1 MTDDRT
7 HAYAEALLAVAR
19 SEGNLAE
26 VEDELFRF
34 ARLLEANDDLRTT
47 LTDAHLPSS
56 RRQQIVEDLLGGR
69 ADPTTTAL
77 VSMVVGTG
85 RSRDLPSII
94 DELVRLSAAEGD
106 KEVAEVRSAVELTD
120 DQKQRLAAAL
130 EANTGKK
137 VELKVIIDPTVL
149 GGLVAQVGDTVID
162 GSIKT
167 RLQQLKSAF

>member
-1 MTDDRT
+1 MTDDRS

-19 SEGNLAE
+19 SEGNAVA

-34 ARLLEANDDLRTT
+34 ARLLESNDELRTT
-47 LTDAHLPSS
+47 LTDAQLPAS

-69 ADPTTTAL
+69 ADRVTTAL
-77 VSMVVGTG
+77 VSMVVGAG
-85 RSRDLPSII
+85 RARDLPAII
-94 DELVRLSAAEGD
+94 DELVKLSAASGN

-120 DQKQRLAAAL
+120 DQKQRLVTAL
-130 EANTGKK
+130 QAKTGKQ

-167 RLQQLKSAF
+167 RLQQLHTAF

>member
-1 MTDDRT
+1 MSESRS

-19 SEGNLAE
+19 TEGSLAE

-34 ARLLEANDDLRTT
+34 ARLLEANDELRTT
-47 LTDAHLPSS
+47 LTDAQLPVS

-69 ADPTTTAL
+69 ANPTTTAL

-85 RSRDLPSII
+85 RSRDLPAII
-94 DELVRLSAAEGD
+94 DELVKLSAAEGN
-106 KEVAEVRSAVELTD
+106 KEIAEIRSAIDLTH
-120 DQKQRLAAAL
+120 DQKQRLTTAL
-130 EANTGKK
+130 EASTGKK
-137 VELKVIIDPTVL
+137 IELKVIIDPTVL

>member
-1 MTDDRT
+1 MTDDRS

-19 SEGNLAE
+19 SEGNAVA

-34 ARLLEANDDLRTT
+34 ARLLESNDELRTS
-47 LTDAHLPSS
+47 LTDAHLPAS

-69 ADPTTTAL
+69 ADRVTTAL
-77 VSMVVGTG
+77 VSMVVGAG
-85 RSRDLPSII
+85 RARDLPAII
-94 DELVRLSAAEGD
+94 DELVKLSAASGN

-120 DQKQRLAAAL
+120 DQKQRLVTAL
-130 EANTGKK
+130 QAKTGKQ

-167 RLQQLKSAF
+167 RLQQLHTAF